1 LVLDPEN
8 PDVYWGLAEAQRQL
22 GDYPNAKA
30 NYMKVMEYD
39 PDSKHGKEAKKFL
52 KQPELANA
60 PAVSANQPA
69 TQQPQQ

>member
-1 LVLDPEN
+1 
-8 PDVYWGLAEAQRQL
+8 L

-60 PAVSANQPA
+60 PAISANQPA